1 MSDIQQGEYR
11 HHRYLVSL
19 RDFLTT
25 DGIKLYPAEKLAFDL
40 RNVPP
45 EMLASDLSEAV
56 WTPST
61 LLVVWVLELRLPVVG
76 KFGTLLETLS
86 DVRKQLAGARSSTTQ
101 WQYLPK
107 GANFTKMTGMRVFVD
122 SPKHRAVAILCL
134 KYNLLVSG
142 AMADKWS
149 RVFLAV
155 SIGQSMI
162 VNNEALKAT
171 RQELARR
178 QELDWQMQKRK
189 KRPGGCMKVQDF
201 SENYKPFYQ
210 MKTQLK
216 SLKAQM
222 KSLEARN
229 KSLEDQN
236 NYVENESLII
246 IL

>member
-107 GANFTKMTGMRVFVD
+107 GANFKKMTGMRVFVD

-155 SIGQSMI
+155 SVGQSMI
-162 VNNEALKAT
+162 VNNEALKAERKT
-171 RQELARR
+171 RKAERLAAFNTDRAVSKAKIKS
-178 QELDWQMQKRK
+178 L
-189 KRPGGCMKVQDF
+189 
-201 SENYKPFYQ
+201 
-210 MKTQLK
+210 KTQLK

-229 KSLEDQN
+229 KSLEDRNKSLEARN